1 MSKEP
6 KQPSLEKWNS
16 ASVWPFPSGT
26 VGFFGLALDSQER
39 LMAVVLSSDR
49 LALCLKRM
57 TDEHAADVESGYA
70 LLMREEKWVTLL
82 RDFDEFFG
90 IVGPEGM
97 LEETPVQPEGQEA
110 IHAAV
115 EVALSLWPEW
125 GTRLR
130 STFQPRPPLFL
141 YSTAE
146 DLVS

>member
-1 MSKEP
+1 MSKEGKTERID
-6 KQPSLEKWNS
+6 KQNS
-16 ASVWPFPSGT
+16 AQVWPFPPGT
-26 VGFFGLALDSQER
+26 VGFFGLAFDSQER

-49 LALCLKRM
+49 LALCLQRL
-57 TDEHAADVESGYA
+57 TDAHAMNVERGYA
-70 LLMREEKWVTLL
+70 LLMQEEKWVTLL

-97 LEETPVQPEGQEA
+97 LEETPTQPESQEA

-130 STFQPRPPLFL
+130 TTFKPRPPLFL
-141 YSTAE
+141 YTSAE
-146 DLVS
+146 ELAT